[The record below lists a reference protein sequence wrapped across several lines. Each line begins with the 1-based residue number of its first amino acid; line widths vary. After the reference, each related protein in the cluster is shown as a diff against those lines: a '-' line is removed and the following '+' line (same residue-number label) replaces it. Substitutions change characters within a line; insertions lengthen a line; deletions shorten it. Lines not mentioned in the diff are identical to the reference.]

1 MPFVLFKKGDRR
13 KFQTKEWQ
21 TSPERQCCHCLEFH
35 RSWLP
40 GISTIYDNPSHVS
53 PQTRS
58 SALQICWKCKNKK
71 TIYDHPSCLPPSV
84 VRIRCKNSSE
94 SRSPHQTWQV
104 GLENDSHTNQEY
116 FLHPLQKVDETQLV
130 VDDKK
135 LATCCRSAS
144 FCNLAP
150 YPERPQDFYR
160 CATSRL
166 KLLCIALDGYFIRLH
181 NSECGFES
189 LR

>member
-1 MPFVLFKKGDRR
+1 M
-13 KFQTKEWQ
+13 
-21 TSPERQCCHCLEFH
+21 LE
-35 RSWLP
+35 
-40 GISTIYDNPSHVS
+40 I
-53 PQTRS
+53 Q
-58 SALQICWKCKNKK
+58 K
-71 TIYDHPSCLPPSV
+71 TNTEDHPSCLSPSV

-150 YPERPQDFYR
+150 YSERFQDFYR
-160 CATSRL
+160 
-166 KLLCIALDGYFIRLH
+166 
-181 NSECGFES
+181 
-189 LR
+189 

>member
-1 MPFVLFKKGDRR
+1 MQFILFKKGDRR

-53 PQTRS
+53 PQTQS
-58 SALQICWKCKNKK
+58 SAVQICWKYKKQIQK
-71 TIYDHPSCLPPSV
+71 TIHHASHQVLFEFVAKTLRKVAHPTKLGKQVLKMIPTQTKNIFY
-84 VRIRCKNSSE
+84 IRCKKSTKLSWWLMI
-94 SRSPHQTWQV
+94 RSQQRVV
-104 GLENDSHTNQEY
+104 GLHPFATL
-116 FLHPLQKVDETQLV
+116 LHIQNAFKI
-130 VDDKK
+130 
-135 LATCCRSAS
+135 SIAS
-144 FCNLAP
+144 
-150 YPERPQDFYR
+150 

>member
-1 MPFVLFKKGDRR
+1 MPFILFKKGDRR

-21 TSPERQCCHCLEFH
+21 TSPKRQCCHCLEFH

-53 PQTRS
+53 PQTQS
-58 SALQICWKCKNKK
+58 SAVQICWKYKKQIQK
-71 TIYDHPSCLPPSV
+71 TIHHASHQVLFEFV
-84 VRIRCKNSSE
+84 AKNSSE

-116 FLHPLQKVDETQLV
+116 FLHPLQKVDITQLV

-150 YPERPQDFYR
+150 YPERFQDFNR
-160 CATSRL
+160 
-166 KLLCIALDGYFIRLH
+166 
-181 NSECGFES
+181 
-189 LR
+189 

>member
-1 MPFVLFKKGDRR
+1 MLPLLGIPSELAAWNFHHL
-13 KFQTKEWQ
+13 WQ
-21 TSPERQCCHCLEFH
+21 SITRLTSDSIECCSNMLE
-35 RSWLP
+35 
-40 GISTIYDNPSHVS
+40 I
-53 PQTRS
+53 Q
-58 SALQICWKCKNKK
+58 K
-71 TIYDHPSCLPPSV
+71 TNTEDHPSCLSPSV

-150 YPERPQDFYR
+150 YPERFQDFYL
-160 CATSRL
+160 CATSQL
-166 KLLCIALDGYFIRLH
+166 NLLCVALDGYFIRLQ
-181 NSECGFES
+181 NLDCGFES